1 MKMAGA
7 IQRDAYLNRLS
18 KVEGNGLV
26 KIITGIRRCGKSF
39 LLFSLFRDFLRQKG
53 VAENRILTVQL
64 DDDDAAAL
72 RVPRALS
79 AWIKSRL
86 PGDGAPFY
94 VFIDEIQ
101 MCKPPRDERDRPD
114 AITFYDVLNSLMKK
128 PGVDVY
134 VTGSNSEMLS
144 KDIATNFR
152 DRGVEI
158 RIWPLSFSEFL
169 NAARLEKAEAWER
182 YLAWGGMPLAVLAP
196 DDEARA
202 AYLKT
207 LFERIYLKDIVERY
221 SLPDAGR
228 AFSVLADVLSSN
240 VGSLTN
246 PAKLANALQT
256 ERGVKVSKPTVSAYI
271 DHLVD
276 SFLFSRADRWD
287 VKGNRYLSSPSKYY
301 AVDLGIRNA
310 RLNFR
315 QSEKSHLM
323 ENAIYNELCLRGLNV
338 DVGIV
343 DTVVKNKDGKSA
355 RSKTEIDFVVN
366 SGMRKTYIQSAF
378 AIPDEEKRRQETFSL
393 RHTGDFFRKIVVEN
407 GFSPPAMDENGI
419 AYVGVIPFLT
429 DPEILKS
436 MM

>member
-1 MKMAGA
+1 MKMT
-7 IQRDAYLNRLS
+7 IPRDAYLDRLA

-39 LLFSLFRDFLRQKG
+39 LLFSLFRDFLRKRG
-53 VAENRILTVQL
+53 VGENRILTIQL

-72 RVPRALS
+72 RIPRALS
-79 AWIKSRL
+79 AWIKSRI
-86 PGDGAPFY
+86 PDDGAPFY

-101 MCKPPRDERDRPD
+101 MCKPPKEEQNRPD
-114 AITFYDVLNSLMKK
+114 TITFYDVLNSLMKK

-144 KDIATNFR
+144 RDIATNFR

-158 RIWPLSFSEFL
+158 RVWPLSFSEYL
-169 NAARLEKAEAWER
+169 TAVKQEKGEAWEH
-182 YLAWGGMPLAVLAP
+182 YLTWGGMPLAILAP

-202 AYLKT
+202 TYLKT
-207 LFERIYLKDIVERY
+207 LFARIYLKDIVERY

-228 AFSVLADVLSSN
+228 TFSVLADVLSSN

-256 ERGVKVSKPTVSAYI
+256 ERGVKVSKPTVASYI

-276 SFLFSRADRWD
+276 SFLFSKADRWD

-323 ENAIYNELCLRGLNV
+323 ENAIYNELRLRGLNV
-338 DVGIV
+338 DVGVV
-343 DTVVKNKDGKSA
+343 DTVVKSGNEKSA

-366 SGMRKTYIQSAF
+366 SGMRKMYIQSAL
-378 AIPDEEKRRQETFSL
+378 AIPNEEKRRQETFSL
-393 RHTGDFFRKIVVEN
+393 RHTGDFFRKVIVES
-407 GFSPPAMDENGI
+407 GFSMPAMDENGI
-419 AYVGVIPFLT
+419 VYVGVIPFMT
-429 DPEILKS
+429 DAEILKS
-436 MM
+436 LM